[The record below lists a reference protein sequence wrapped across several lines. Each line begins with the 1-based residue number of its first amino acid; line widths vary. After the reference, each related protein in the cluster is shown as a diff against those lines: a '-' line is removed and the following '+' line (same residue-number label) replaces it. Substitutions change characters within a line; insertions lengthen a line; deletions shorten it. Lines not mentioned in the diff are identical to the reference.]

1 MRKEDIKTIVD
12 LNFSFFGEEIGSAM
26 SIYQAVVISS
36 LMTGVWNK
44 MKCEVCN
51 YNDATNI
58 LEFEDGKISVCN
70 ECLEVYFVGEE
81 IEWQY
86 LGRCKIK
93 W

>member
-1 MRKEDIKTIVD
+1 
-12 LNFSFFGEEIGSAM
+12 
-26 SIYQAVVISS
+26 
-36 LMTGVWNK
+36 

-86 LGRCKIK
+86 LERCKIK
-93 W
+93 